1 MKGGQGEERRR
12 VPDVIFGAVG
22 ARGGVLG
29 DSLDAYYPSGRIASG
44 TMTEGDALVVVRT
57 SRHGEA
63 QILRSL
69 LEDQGIP
76 AALSYESAGI
86 VYGLTIDGLGE
97 VRILVPES
105 YYAQAQAVLAISEG
119 DDDGDPDDSP

>member
-1 MKGGQGEERRR
+1 MSERN
-12 VPDVIFGAVG
+12 
-22 ARGGVLG
+22 
-29 DSLDAYYPSGRIASG
+29 
-44 TMTEGDALVVVRT
+44 ALVVVRT

-63 QILRSL
+63 QILVAL

-105 YYAQAQAVLAISEG
+105 YYAQALAVLDGCEDG
-119 DDDGDPDDSP
+119 DDDPDASP

>member
-1 MKGGQGEERRR
+1 L
-12 VPDVIFGAVG
+12 G
-22 ARGGVLG
+22 AR
-29 DSLDAYYPSGRIASG
+29 PSARIATG
-44 TMTEGDALVVVRT
+44 TMTAGDALVVLRT

-63 QILRSL
+63 QILRAL

-86 VYGLTIDGLGE
+86 VYGLTVDGLGE

-105 YYAQAQAVLAISEG
+105 YYAQAQAVLASSEG
-119 DDDGDPDDSP
+119 GNDGDIDNLS

>member
-1 MKGGQGEERRR
+1 
-12 VPDVIFGAVG
+12 
-22 ARGGVLG
+22 
-29 DSLDAYYPSGRIASG
+29 
-44 TMTEGDALVVVRT
+44 MTAGDALVVLRT

-63 QILRSL
+63 QILRAL

-86 VYGLTIDGLGE
+86 VYGLTVDGLGE

-105 YYAQAQAVLAISEG
+105 YYAQAQAVLASSEG
-119 DDDGDPDDSP
+119 GNDGDIDNLS

>member
-1 MKGGQGEERRR
+1 MR
-12 VPDVIFGAVG
+12 PFA
-22 ARGGVLG
+22 
-29 DSLDAYYPSGRIASG
+29 SGRIATG
-44 TMTEGDALVVVRT
+44 TMTEGNALVVVRT

-63 QILRSL
+63 QILRAL

-97 VRILVPES
+97 VRILVPEA
-105 YYAQAQAVLAISEG
+105 YYSQALAVLESSGNG
-119 DDDGDPDDSP
+119 DIDDSP